1 MCRVLGVSQ
10 SGFFAWQDR
19 AACQRQRQDMV
30 YLAHIR
36 TAFALSNGTYG
47 SPRMHRDLVDESH
60 AIGRHRTARLM
71 RENQL
76 IARPRRRF
84 KRTTD
89 SEHAWPV
96 APNLV
101 AQDFT
106 TEGPDRKWGADISYI
121 WTAEGWLYLAV
132 VLDLFSRRVVR
143 WATSDRLKRGLA
155 VEALHRALV
164 ARNLTVGVPQ
174 DVSDA
179 IFSLVNDADPT
190 KKALFSLSGI
200 TTGTTRTFTLP
211 NTSSE
216 LAILAGTQTFT
227 GNKTFS
233 GTLTASG
240 TVTVPAASASIGTA
254 TTTATYGMGTGA
266 TTTGVTK
273 TVNLGTG
280 GASGST
286 TIVNIGSTTAG
297 AGGTTVVNTPTVTFA
312 NAVTQVG
319 MPQANLTAQLLG
331 LGGATADST
340 NRLSVNTPALLFN
353 NAGAGIEA
361 TFNKAVAGNDAAF
374 AFKTGFSARALI
386 GLLGNDDFG
395 FKVSPDG
402 SAFFDALKID
412 RTNGQMELPQPTI
425 LPGLS
430 SAPSPPPTGKAAVY
444 ARNRAGAPWIDV
456 MRPSGRDFPLQPH
469 FGVNRIANWS
479 PSVTTTITTE
489 GLPITSVGT
498 VSHPTLAATNLAAS
512 MRRWR
517 LTSAAVVDSAA
528 DQRSAGWACWRGNAT
543 GLGGWTFVTRIS
555 LTTLQATGMGLF
567 GLYGSTAALA
577 TTLTLATAINC
588 IGIGFQRGTH
598 TRWQLVANDGTGAPT
613 LTDMG
618 ASFAIATGGVLTLY
632 IAAPPNG
639 SSVWVRVVDEVSGA
653 VFEQEISA
661 DLPANTQ
668 FLSPRLFMNNGAT
681 AAAVAYD
688 CSGVY
693 VETDY

>member
-1 MCRVLGVSQ
+1 MSDITTHLLLPYILAAQAQKHVTHNEALRLLDAMVQLSVL
-10 SGFFAWQDR
+10 D
-19 AACQRQRQDMV
+19 
-30 YLAHIR
+30 
-36 TAFALSNGTYG
+36 
-47 SPRMHRDLVDESH
+47 RDL
-60 AIGRHRTARLM
+60 TAPPASPADGDRYIVASSATGLWAGWDLNVAFWIDGVWLRLVP
-71 RENQL
+71 
-76 IARPRRRF
+76 RP
-84 KRTTD
+84 
-89 SEHAWPV
+89 
-96 APNLV
+96 
-101 AQDFT
+101 
-106 TEGPDRKWGADISYI
+106 
-121 WTAEGWLYLAV
+121 GWLAWV
-132 VLDLFSRRVVR
+132 ADEATLFVWDGSV
-143 WATSDRLKRGLA
+143 WDS
-155 VEALHRALV
+155 
-164 ARNLTVGVPQ
+164 VGVPQ

-179 IFSLVNDADPT
+179 VFSLVNSADPT
-190 KKALFSLSGI
+190 KRALFSLTGI

-216 LAILAGTQTFT
+216 LAILAGTQTFS
-227 GNKTFS
+227 GNKTFT

-240 TVTVPAASASIGTA
+240 TVTVSAAAASIGTA

-286 TIVNIGSTTAG
+286 TVVNIGSATAG
-297 AGGTTVVNTPTVTFA
+297 ASGTTVVNTPTVTFA

-331 LGGATADST
+331 LGGAAADSY
-340 NRLSVNTPALLFN
+340 NRLSINAPAMLFN

-361 TFNKAVAGNDAAF
+361 TVNKAAPANDAAF

-386 GLLGNDDFG
+386 GLLGNDDFS

-402 SAFFDALKID
+402 AAFFDALKID
-412 RTNGQMELPQPTI
+412 RTNGQVELPQPTI

-430 SAPSPPPTGKAAVY
+430 AAPTPPPTGKAAVY

-528 DQRSAGWACWRGNAT
+528 EQRSAGWACWRGNAA
-543 GLGGWTFVTRIS
+543 GLGGWTLVTRSS
-555 LTTLQATGMGLF
+555 LTTLQATGMGFF

-577 TTLTLATAINC
+577 TTLTLAAAINC

-618 ASFAIATGGVLTLY
+618 ASFGIATGGVLTLY

-653 VFEQEISA
+653 VFEQEITG

-693 VETDY
+693 VETDF

>member
-1 MCRVLGVSQ
+1 MSQ
-10 SGFFAWQDR
+10 STNLALPYLGASQSQKHVTVNEGLRFLDVLVQIAVKSAALSTPPGAPADGHRWIIGPAPTGLWAGR
-19 AACQRQRQDMV
+19 ATQIAARQDGAWV
-30 YLAHIR
+30 FYAPKDGWLAWNEATLTSLVFSAGAWVSLIGALLAAGVAD
-36 TAFALSNGTYG
+36 TAFTL
-47 SPRMHRDLVDESH
+47 
-60 AIGRHRTARLM
+60 
-71 RENQL
+71 
-76 IARPRRRF
+76 
-84 KRTTD
+84 TD
-89 SEHAWPV
+89 
-96 APNLV
+96 
-101 AQDFT
+101 
-106 TEGPDRKWGADISYI
+106 
-121 WTAEGWLYLAV
+121 
-132 VLDLFSRRVVR
+132 
-143 WATSDRLKRGLA
+143 
-155 VEALHRALV
+155 
-164 ARNLTVGVPQ
+164 
-174 DVSDA
+174 
-179 IFSLVNDADPT
+179 DADPT
-190 KKALFSLSGI
+190 KKAMFELAGI

-211 NTSSE
+211 NTTSE

-240 TVTVPAASASIGTA
+240 TVTVSAAAATIGTA

-286 TIVNIGSTTAG
+286 TVVNIGPVAAG

-331 LGGATADST
+331 LGGATADSY
-340 NRLSVNTPALLFN
+340 NRLSINSPAMLFN

-361 TFNKAVAGNDAAF
+361 TINKAAPANDAAF
-374 AFKTGFSARALI
+374 AFKTGFSVRALI
-386 GLLGNDDFG
+386 GLLGSDNFG

-402 SAFFDALKID
+402 STFFDAITID
-412 RTNGQMELPQPTI
+412 RTNGQVELPQPTI
-425 LPGLS
+425 LPGLAA
-430 SAPSPPPTGKAAVY
+430 APSPPPTGKIAVY
-444 ARNRAGAPWIDV
+444 ARNRAGAPWVDV

-479 PSVTTTITTE
+479 PSITTTITTE

-512 MRRWR
+512 IRRWR
-517 LTSAAVVDSAA
+517 LTSAAVVDSVAE
-528 DQRSAGWACWRGNAT
+528 QRSAGWACWRGNAA
-543 GLGGWTFVTRIS
+543 GLGGWTFVTRLS
-555 LTTLQATGMGLF
+555 LTTLQATGMGFF

-577 TTLTLATAINC
+577 TTLALATVLNC
-588 IGIGFQRGTH
+588 VGVGFQRGTH
-598 TRWQLVANDGTGAPT
+598 ANWQLVANDGTGAPT

-618 ASFAIATGGVLTLY
+618 AGFAIATGGVLTLY
-632 IAAPPNG
+632 VAAAPNAA
-639 SSVWVRVVDEVSGA
+639 SVWVRLVNEVSGA
-653 VFEQEISA
+653 VFEAEIIA

-668 FLSPRLFMNNGAT
+668 FLSPRLYLNTGAT

>member
-1 MCRVLGVSQ
+1 MSDTSTHLGLPYLLAAQAQKHVTHNEALRLLDAMVQLSVLDRTRSTPPVSPAD
-10 SGFFAWQDR
+10 GDR
-19 AACQRQRQDMV
+19 
-30 YLAHIR
+30 H
-36 TAFALSNGTYG
+36 
-47 SPRMHRDLVDESH
+47 
-60 AIGRHRTARLM
+60 
-71 RENQL
+71 
-76 IARPRRRF
+76 
-84 KRTTD
+84 
-89 SEHAWPV
+89 
-96 APNLV
+96 LV
-101 AQDFT
+101 AS
-106 TEGPDRKWGADISYI
+106 GATGLWAGWDLNVAF
-121 WTAEGWLYLAV
+121 WVDGVWLRLVPRPGWLVWIAAEQM
-132 VLDLFSRRVVR
+132 F
-143 WATSDRLKRGLA
+143 
-155 VEALHRALV
+155 LV
-164 ARNLTVGVPQ
+164 WNGSAWDPVGVPQ

-190 KKALFSLSGI
+190 KKALFTLSGI

-240 TVTVPAASASIGTA
+240 TVTVSAASASIGTA
-254 TTTATYGMGTGA
+254 TTTATYGIGTGA

-286 TIVNIGSTTAG
+286 TVVNIGSATPG

-331 LGGATADST
+331 LGGAAADST
-340 NRLSVNTPALLFN
+340 NRLSMNTPAVLLN

-361 TFNKAVAGNDAAF
+361 TVNKAAAGNDAAF

-386 GLLGNDDFG
+386 GLLGNDDFS

-402 SAFFDALKID
+402 SAFFDALRID
-412 RTNGQMELPQPTI
+412 RTNGQVELPQPTI

-430 SAPSPPPTGKAAVY
+430 AAPSPPPSGKAAVY
-444 ARNRAGAPWIDV
+444 ARNRVGAPWIDV

-498 VSHPTLAATNLAAS
+498 VSTPTLAATNLAAS
-512 MRRWR
+512 IRRWR

-528 DQRSAGWACWRGNAT
+528 EQRSAGWACWRGNAA

-555 LTTLQATGMGLF
+555 LTTLQATGMGFF

-577 TTLTLATAINC
+577 TTLALAAAINC

-618 ASFAIATGGVLTLY
+618 ASFAIATGGVLTLF

-639 SSVWVRVVDEVSGA
+639 SSVWVRVVEEVSGA
-653 VFEQEISA
+653 VFEQEITA
-661 DLPANTQ
+661 DLPTNTQ

>member
-1 MCRVLGVSQ
+1 MSDITTHLLLPYILASQAQKHVTHNEALRLLDAMVQLSVL
-10 SGFFAWQDR
+10 D
-19 AACQRQRQDMV
+19 
-30 YLAHIR
+30 
-36 TAFALSNGTYG
+36 
-47 SPRMHRDLVDESH
+47 RDLTAPPASPAD
-60 AIGRHRTARLM
+60 GDRHIVASGATGLWAGWDLNVAFWIDGVWMRLVP
-71 RENQL
+71 
-76 IARPRRRF
+76 RP
-84 KRTTD
+84 
-89 SEHAWPV
+89 
-96 APNLV
+96 
-101 AQDFT
+101 
-106 TEGPDRKWGADISYI
+106 
-121 WTAEGWLYLAV
+121 GWLAWVADEAAFV
-132 VLDLFSRRVVR
+132 VWNGSAWDL
-143 WATSDRLKRGLA
+143 
-155 VEALHRALV
+155 
-164 ARNLTVGVPQ
+164 VGEPV

-179 IFSLVNDADPT
+179 VFSLVNDTDPT
-190 KKALFSLSGI
+190 RKALFSLSGI
-200 TTGTTRTFTLP
+200 STGVTRTFTLP

-216 LAILAGTQTFT
+216 LAILAGTQTFS

-240 TVTVPAASASIGTA
+240 TVTVSAASASIGTA
-254 TTTATYGMGTGA
+254 TGTATYGMGTGA

-286 TIVNIGSTTAG
+286 TVVNIGSATAG
-297 AGGTTVVNTPTVTFA
+297 AGGTTVINTPTVTFA
-312 NAVTQVG
+312 NAVTQLG

-331 LGGATADST
+331 LGGATADSY
-340 NRLSVNTPALLFN
+340 NRLSMNTPAVLLN

-361 TFNKAVAGNDAAF
+361 TVNKAVPANDAAF

-386 GLLGNDDFG
+386 GLLGSDDFS

-402 SAFFDALKID
+402 SAFVDALKID
-412 RTNGQMELPQPTI
+412 RISGQVELPQPTI

-430 SAPSPPPTGKAAVY
+430 AAPTPPPTGKASVY
-444 ARNRAGAPWIDV
+444 ARSRAGAPWIDV

-479 PSVTTTITTE
+479 PSTGTTITTE

-498 VSHPTLAATNLAAS
+498 VSHPTLAATNLATS

-517 LTSAAVVDSAA
+517 LTSAAVVDSVA

-543 GLGGWTFVTRIS
+543 GLGGWTFVTRLS
-555 LTTLQATGMGLF
+555 LTTLQATGMGFF

-577 TTLTLATAINC
+577 TTLTLATVINC

-598 TRWQLVANDGTGAPT
+598 ANWQLVANDGAGAPT

-618 ASFAIATGGVLTLY
+618 ASFAIATGSVLTLF

-639 SSVWVRVVDEVSGA
+639 SSVWVRAVNEVTGA
-653 VFEQEISA
+653 VFEQEITA
-661 DLPANTQ
+661 DLPAATQ
-668 FLSPRLFMNNGAT
+668 FLSPRLYINNGAT

-688 CSGVY
+688 CAGVY
-693 VETDY
+693 VETDF

>member
-1 MCRVLGVSQ
+1 MSQ
-10 SGFFAWQDR
+10 STNLALPYLGASQSQKHVTVNEGLRFLDVLVQIAVKSAALSAPPGVPADGQRWIIGPAPTGLWAGRATQIAAWQDGAWVFYAPKDGWLAWNEATLTSLVFSAGAWVSLIGALL
-19 AACQRQRQDMV
+19 AAGVAD
-30 YLAHIR
+30 
-36 TAFALSNGTYG
+36 TAFTL
-47 SPRMHRDLVDESH
+47 
-60 AIGRHRTARLM
+60 
-71 RENQL
+71 
-76 IARPRRRF
+76 
-84 KRTTD
+84 TD
-89 SEHAWPV
+89 
-96 APNLV
+96 
-101 AQDFT
+101 
-106 TEGPDRKWGADISYI
+106 
-121 WTAEGWLYLAV
+121 
-132 VLDLFSRRVVR
+132 
-143 WATSDRLKRGLA
+143 
-155 VEALHRALV
+155 
-164 ARNLTVGVPQ
+164 
-174 DVSDA
+174 
-179 IFSLVNDADPT
+179 DADPT
-190 KKALFSLSGI
+190 KKAVFELAGI
-200 TTGTTRTFTLP
+200 TTGTTRSFTLP
-211 NTSSE
+211 NTTSE

-240 TVTVPAASASIGTA
+240 TVTVSAAAATIGTA

-273 TVNLGTG
+273 TVNIGTG

-286 TIVNIGSTTAG
+286 TVLNIGPVAAG

-331 LGGATADST
+331 LGGATADSY
-340 NRLSVNTPALLFN
+340 NRLSINTPAMLFN

-361 TFNKAVAGNDAAF
+361 TVNKATPANDAAF
-374 AFKTGFSARALI
+374 AFKTGFSVRALI
-386 GLLGNDDFG
+386 GLLGSDNFG

-402 SAFFDALKID
+402 SAFYESITID
-412 RTNGQMELPQPTI
+412 RSNGQVELPQPTI
-425 LPGLS
+425 LPGLAA
-430 SAPSPPPTGKAAVY
+430 APAPPPTGKIAVY
-444 ARNRAGAPWIDV
+444 ARNRAGAPWVDV

-517 LTSAAVVDSAA
+517 LTSAALVDSVAE
-528 DQRSAGWACWRGNAT
+528 QRSAGWACWRGNAA
-543 GLGGWTFVTRIS
+543 GLGGWTFVTRLS
-555 LTTLQATGMGLF
+555 LTTLQATGMGFF

-577 TTLTLATAINC
+577 TTLTLATVLNC
-588 IGIGFQRGTH
+588 VGIGYQRGTH
-598 TRWQLVANDGTGAPT
+598 ANWQLVTNDGTGAPT
-613 LTDMG
+613 LTDTG
-618 ASFAIATGGVLTLY
+618 ASFALATGGVLTLY
-632 IAAPPNG
+632 VAAAPNAA
-639 SSVWVRVVDEVSGA
+639 SVWVRLVNEVSGA
-653 VFEQEISA
+653 VFEAEITA

-668 FLSPRLFMNNGAT
+668 FLSPRLYLNTGAT